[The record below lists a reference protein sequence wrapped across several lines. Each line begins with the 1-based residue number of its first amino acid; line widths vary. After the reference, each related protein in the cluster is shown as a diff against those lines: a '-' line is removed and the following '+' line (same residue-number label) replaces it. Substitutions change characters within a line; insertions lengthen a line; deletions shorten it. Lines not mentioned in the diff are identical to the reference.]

1 MMKVRKTAQE
11 LERMILARLRDEHLC
26 PAGLEIEVR
35 RVNGHWDAFASF
47 GEASFGD
54 EGDHAACVAASRYLP
69 PNCVPRSTWRIEGY
83 RSPGNVRPRCRA

>member
-54 EGDHAACVAASRYLP
+54 EGDHAACVA
-69 PNCVPRSTWRIEGY
+69 RITLFAAEL
-83 RSPGNVRPRCRA
+83 RAKIDLAD